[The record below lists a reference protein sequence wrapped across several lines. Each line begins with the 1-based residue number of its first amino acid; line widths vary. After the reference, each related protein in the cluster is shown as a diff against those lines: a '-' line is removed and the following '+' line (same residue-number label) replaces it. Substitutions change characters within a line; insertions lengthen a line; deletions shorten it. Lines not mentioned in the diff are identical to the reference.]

1 MYVWTTCRPPPG
13 PPPGS
18 VRSTA
23 VSPPFPRT
31 RSHTLRSFHVWPRR
45 SWHVRTLI
53 RWHFDTI
60 GPLSREGA
68 RLHHTS
74 PPCCRARP
82 ALRNLTRARHGLH
95 NWAGLEGIG
104 AHNWAADAYERF
116 REAGALCRG
125 RRVRRA
131 PSPSR
136 AARARTAPEPCPAC
150 TDVLLDTVCSRIP
163 LPDVFG
169 AHGGL
174 AARGRALRQNHFAR
188 RDRGM
193 LPRRAPHELAST
205 PTALPGSPEYR
216 HGLACPFE
224 RWLPAAMRYTPRYA
238 PRYAPG
244 YTCVTH
250 VLRYAPCYAL
260 TTQLVTRSCQVPI
273 PCLERWRGESAAE
286 CSRGVTDS
294 RGRDR
299 AVCLSRHASVAAN
312 LRMQRAHAMECVA
325 YALPTLPTLP
335 ALPTLRDL
343 EMSGRVCVTCIASV
357 LARVARSV

>member
-260 TTQLVTRSCQVPI
+260 TTRLVSSPQPTVGEISRALCERRGSGMGRGSVGGRRSHGGLTLRDVPLTATCGTRALC
-273 PCLERWRGESAAE
+273 
-286 CSRGVTDS
+286 
-294 RGRDR
+294 
-299 AVCLSRHASVAAN
+299 RHYARVAPAHYA
-312 LRMQRAHAMECVA
+312 RAHARVA
-325 YALPTLPTLP
+325 P
-335 ALPTLRDL
+335 ALRSRCAPALRN
-343 EMSGRVCVTCIASV
+343 RVT
-357 LARVARSV
+357 R